1 VAFEAGQE
9 PGAEVHA
16 GTYKRAWAAGPLWDY
31 PQDFV
36 VSGANIYKMCFSAR
50 VDRHTVRV

>member
-1 VAFEAGQE
+1 MAFEAGQE
-9 PGAEVHA
+9 PGAEMHA